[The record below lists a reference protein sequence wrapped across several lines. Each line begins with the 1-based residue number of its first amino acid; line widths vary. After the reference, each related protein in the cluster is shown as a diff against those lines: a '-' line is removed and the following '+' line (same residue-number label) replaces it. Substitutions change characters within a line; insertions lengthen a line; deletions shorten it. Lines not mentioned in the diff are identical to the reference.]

1 MTVYYS
7 LSQVNVS
14 ILFLLNFFTN
24 AHTCKSMLRKRLK
37 SMQGK
42 NCLFP
47 SFTTSLCSEKLTG
60 TKVNFLR
67 GFIIK
72 NSDIFNPFGILNI
85 IIRGL
90 FKSFAMQ
97 NPRNFFIL
105 GSVLKPEV
113 IKETFQYIISGLFRF
128 TK

>member
-1 MTVYYS
+1 MPRSTEIKRPRVPNGNASLFPLQYTIVYPRQMFPS
-7 LSQVNVS
+7 F
-14 ILFLLNFFTN
+14 FLLNFFTN
-24 AHTCKSMLRKRLK
+24 THTCKRMLRKRFK

-72 NSDIFNPFGILNI
+72 N
-85 IIRGL
+85 
-90 FKSFAMQ
+90 
-97 NPRNFFIL
+97 
-105 GSVLKPEV
+105 
-113 IKETFQYIISGLFRF
+113 
-128 TK
+128 